1 MRALLSVSDLTGL
14 PAFAAGLRDLG
25 WELYATDGTR
35 RALKSE
41 GVEARPVSDL
51 TGTGSLLDGRVK
63 TLHPQIHAAILARRD
78 NPEQL
83 TELKEHDITP
93 IDLVVAN
100 LYRFA
105 DAVRAGL
112 RGSELIDQIDI
123 GGVALLRA
131 AAKNHDGVIV
141 IARADRYGTVLDELR
156 ATGTVSHDL
165 RSRLAAE
172 AFAHTAAYDAQIAS
186 QLNNELGTLFA
197 DELTI
202 ALGKVRDLRYGENP
216 HQSAAFYAVR
226 GEDGAMTNL
235 VLLHGRQT
243 SFNNMLDLD
252 TAWTIATDFPQ
263 PTVAIV
269 KHQNPCGIASHD
281 DVAEAYKRAFACDTV
296 SAFGGILG
304 VNRPVTAP
312 FAEAMRETFYEAIIA
327 PEYEERALEILRERR
342 NLEVLLTSG
351 GEGRRRREARRP
363 FDYKRVAGGILV
375 QTPDEPLADQSSF
388 RVVTER
394 HPTLEELT
402 DLLFS
407 WRCVRHVKSNAIV
420 LAKGLATVGI
430 GPGQLSRVVAVEVA
444 VRKAGERARLAVM
457 ASDAYFP
464 FPDGI
469 EVAARAGVT
478 AIIQPGGSVRDQMMI
493 ETANRHRMAMLF
505 TGRRHFRH

>member
-25 WELYATDGTR
+25 WELFATDGTR

-41 GVEARPVSDL
+41 GVEARPVSSL
-51 TGTGSLLDGRVK
+51 TGSESLLDGRVK
-63 TLHPQIHAAILARRD
+63 TLHPQLHAAILARRD
-78 NPEQL
+78 NPEHL
-83 TELKEHDITP
+83 AELKQAGIEP
-93 IDLVVAN
+93 IDLVAAN

-105 DAVRAGL
+105 DAIRAGL
-112 RGSELIDQIDI
+112 RGTELIDQIDI

-141 IARADRYGTVLDELR
+141 VARTDRYPTVLEELR
-156 ATGTVSHDL
+156 ARGTVSHDL

-172 AFAHTAAYDAQIAS
+172 AFAHTAAYDAQIAT
-186 QLNNELGTLFA
+186 QLNSELGTLFP

-235 VLLHGRQT
+235 VQLHGRQT

-252 TAWTIATDFPQ
+252 TAWTIATDFKQ

-281 DVAEAYKRAFACDTV
+281 DVSEAYKSAFACDTV

-304 VNRPVTAP
+304 VNRPVTAA

-342 NLEVLLTSG
+342 NLEVLLVSG
-351 GEGRRRREARRP
+351 DDGRRRRSGRKL

-375 QTPDEPLADQSSF
+375 QTPDEPLEDQSSF

-402 DLLFS
+402 DLLFA
-407 WRCVRHVKSNAIV
+407 WRCVRHVK
-420 LAKGLATVGI
+420 
-430 GPGQLSRVVAVEVA
+430 
-444 VRKAGERARLAVM
+444 
-457 ASDAYFP
+457 
-464 FPDGI
+464 
-469 EVAARAGVT
+469 
-478 AIIQPGGSVRDQMMI
+478 
-493 ETANRHRMAMLF
+493 
-505 TGRRHFRH
+505 

>member
-14 PAFAAGLRDLG
+14 PTFAAGLRDLG

-35 RALKSE
+35 RALRSE
-41 GVEARPVSDL
+41 GVDARPVSDI
-51 TGTGSLLDGRVK
+51 TGSESLLDGRVK
-63 TLHPQIHAAILARRD
+63 TLHPQIHAALLARRD
-78 NPEQL
+78 KPSHMD
-83 TELKEHDITP
+83 ELRAAEIVP
-93 IDLVVAN
+93 IDLVAVN

-105 DAVRAGL
+105 DAVRSGL
-112 RGSELIDQIDI
+112 RGPELIEQIDI

-131 AAKNHDGVIV
+131 GAKNHDGVV
-141 IARADRYGTVLDELR
+141 VVSRPERYQTVLEELR
-156 ATGTVSHDL
+156 GSAEVSHDL

-172 AFAHTAAYDAQIAS
+172 AFAHTAAYDAQIAA
-186 QLNNELGTLFA
+186 QLNAELGTLFP

-216 HQSAAFYAVR
+216 HQSAAFYAIR
-226 GEDGAMTNL
+226 GEDGTMTGIAQ
-235 VLLHGRQT
+235 LHGRQT

-252 TAWTIATDFPQ
+252 TAWQIANDFPQ

-269 KHQNPCGIASHD
+269 KYTNPCGIASHD
-281 DVAEAYKRAFACDTV
+281 DVAEAYKAAFACDTV

-304 VNRPVTAP
+304 VNRPVTAS

-327 PEYEERALEILRERR
+327 PEYEDRALEILRERL
-342 NLEVLLTSG
+342 NLEVLLSG
-351 GEGRRRREARRP
+351 DGARGRRRERRL
-363 FDYKRVAGGILV
+363 FDYKRVTGGMLL
-375 QTPDEPLADQSSF
+375 QTPDEPLEDQSSF

-402 DLLFS
+402 DLLFA
-407 WRCVRHVKSNAIV
+407 WRCVRHVKSVAIV

-430 GPGQLSRVVAVEVA
+430 GPGQISRVVAVEVA

-493 ETANRHRMAMLF
+493 DTANRHRMAMLF

>member
-1 MRALLSVSDLTGL
+1 MRALISVSDLSGL
-14 PAFAAGLRDLG
+14 PAFAAALVDLG

-35 RALKSE
+35 AALKSE
-41 GVEARPVSDL
+41 GVEARSVSEL
-51 TGTGSLLDGRVK
+51 TGTGSLLEGRVK
-63 TLHPQIHAAILARRD
+63 TLHPHIHAAILARRD
-78 NPEQL
+78 RPEHLAELQQL
-83 TELKEHDITP
+83 GITP
-93 IDLVVAN
+93 IDLVAVN
-100 LYRFA
+100 LYPFA
-105 DAVRAGL
+105 DAVRAGES
-112 RGSELIDQIDI
+112 GPALIERIDI

-131 AAKNHDGVIV
+131 AAKNHDHV
-141 IARADRYGTVLDELR
+141 IAIARPDRYQAVLEELR
-156 ATGTVSHDL
+156 GAGQVSHET

-172 AFAHTAAYDAQIAS
+172 AYAHTAAYDAQIAA
-186 QLNNELGTLFA
+186 QLNVESGIVFP

-202 ALGKVRDLRYGENP
+202 ALGKVRELRYGENP
-216 HQSAAFYAVR
+216 HQSGAFYAVR
-226 GEDGAMTNL
+226 GEDGAMTSL
-235 VLLHGRQT
+235 VQLHGRQT

-252 TAWTIATDFPQ
+252 SAWVIATDFPQ

-269 KHQNPCGIASHD
+269 KHQNPCGIGSHD
-281 DVAEAYKRAFACDTV
+281 DIAEAYRRAFACDSV
-296 SAFGGILG
+296 SAFGGIVG
-304 VNRPVTAP
+304 VNRPVTVAL
-312 FAEAMRETFYEAIIA
+312 AEAMRETFYEAIIA
-327 PEYEERALEILRERR
+327 PAYEERALEILRERR
-342 NLEVLLTSG
+342 NLEVLQAPG
-351 GEGRRRREARRP
+351 DVRVARRRSRQL
-363 FDYKRVAGGILV
+363 FDYKRVSGGMLV
-375 QTPDEPLADQSSF
+375 QTPDEPLEEHSQF

-402 DLLFS
+402 DLLFA
-407 WRCVRHVKSNAIV
+407 WRCVRFVKSNAIV

-478 AIIQPGGSVRDQMMI
+478 AIIQPGGSVRDEMMI

>member
-25 WELYATDGTR
+25 WELFATDGTR

-41 GVEARPVSDL
+41 GVEARPVNDL
-51 TGTGSLLDGRVK
+51 TGTESLLDGRVK
-63 TLHPQIHAAILARRD
+63 TLHPQIHAAILARREK
-78 NPEQL
+78 PEHL
-83 TELKEHDITP
+83 AELKQHGIEP

-105 DAVRAGL
+105 DAIRAGL

-141 IARADRYGTVLDELR
+141 IARADRYMTVLDELR

-186 QLNNELGTLFA
+186 QLNSELGTLFPE
-197 DELTI
+197 DLTI

-226 GEDGAMTNL
+226 GEDGAMTDL
-235 VLLHGRQT
+235 VQLHGRQT

-281 DVAEAYKRAFACDTV
+281 DIAEAYARAFACDTV

-327 PEYEERALEILRERR
+327 PEYEEKALEILRERR
-342 NLEVLLTSG
+342 NLEVLLASG
-351 GEGRRRREARRP
+351 DDGRRRRNTRRL
-363 FDYKRVAGGILV
+363 FDYKRVSGGILV
-375 QTPDEPLADQSSF
+375 QTPDEALADQSSF

-402 DLLFS
+402 DLLLA

>member
-25 WELYATDGTR
+25 WDLIATDGTR

-41 GVEARPVSDL
+41 GVDARPVSDL
-51 TGTGSLLDGRVK
+51 TGTESLLDGRVK

-78 NPEQL
+78 KPAHL
-83 TELKEHDITP
+83 AELKQQGIEP

-112 RGSELIDQIDI
+112 RGPELIDQIDI
-123 GGVALLRA
+123 GGVTLLRA

-141 IARADRYGTVLDELR
+141 IARTDRYATVLDELR
-156 ATGTVSHDL
+156 SSGTISHDL
-165 RSRLAAE
+165 RSRLGAE

-186 QLNNELGTLFA
+186 QLNSELGTLFP

-216 HQSAAFYAVR
+216 HQSAAFYSVR
-226 GEDGAMTNL
+226 GEDGAMTDL
-235 VLLHGRQT
+235 VQLHGRQT

-252 TAWTIATDFPQ
+252 TAWMIAMDFKQ

-281 DVAEAYKRAFACDTV
+281 DVAEAYKGAFACDTV

-304 VNRPVTAP
+304 VNRPVTAA

-342 NLEVLLTSG
+342 NLEVLLVSG
-351 GEGRRRREARRP
+351 DQRTRRRDARRL
-363 FDYKRVAGGILV
+363 FDYKRVAGGLLV
-375 QTPDEPLADQSSF
+375 QTPDEPLEDQASF

-420 LAKGLATVGI
+420 IAKGLATVGI

-444 VRKAGERARLAVM
+444 ARKAGERARLAVM

-469 EVAARAGVT
+469 EVAARSGVT

>member
-14 PAFAAGLRDLG
+14 PAFASGLRDLG
-25 WELYATDGTR
+25 WELFATDGTR
-35 RALKSE
+35 RALRSE
-41 GVEARPVSDL
+41 GVDARPISDL
-51 TGTGSLLDGRVK
+51 TGSESLLDGRVK
-63 TLHPQIHAAILARRD
+63 TLHPQLHAAILARRD
-78 NPEQL
+78 KPEHL
-83 TELKEHDITP
+83 VELREHGIEP
-93 IDLVVAN
+93 IDLVVVN

-131 AAKNHDGVIV
+131 AAKNHDGVVV
-141 IARADRYGTVLDELR
+141 IARSDRFPTVLEELR
-156 ATGTVSHDL
+156 ASGTVSHDL

-186 QLNNELGTLFA
+186 QLNAELGTLFP
-197 DELTI
+197 DEMSI
-202 ALGKVRDLRYGENP
+202 ALAKVRDLRYGENP

-226 GEDGAMTNL
+226 GEEGVTTNL
-235 VLLHGRQT
+235 VQLHGRQT
-243 SFNNMLDLD
+243 SFNNLLDLD
-252 TAWTIATDFPQ
+252 SAWTIANDFPQ

-269 KHQNPCGIASHD
+269 KYQNPCGIASHD
-281 DVAEAYKRAFACDTV
+281 NVAQAYRSAFACDTV
-296 SAFGGILG
+296 SAFGGIVG
-304 VNRPVTAP
+304 VNRPVTTA

-327 PEYEERALEILRERR
+327 PEYEERALELLRERR
-342 NLEVLLTSG
+342 NLEILQAA
-351 GEGRRRREARRP
+351 GEAARRRRAFGR
-363 FDYKRVAGGILV
+363 FDFKRVSGGVLV
-375 QTPDEPLADQSSF
+375 QTPDETLEDQSNF

-394 HPTLEELT
+394 HPTLDELT
-402 DLLFS
+402 DLLFA
-407 WRCVRHVKSNAIV
+407 WRCVRHVKSVGIV
-420 LAKGLATVGI
+420 FAKGLATVGI
-430 GPGQLSRVVAVEVA
+430 GPGQISRVVAVEVA
-444 VRKAGERARLAVM
+444 ARKAGERARLSVM

-493 ETANRHRMAMLF
+493 DTANRHRMAMWF